1 MDKLNNVG
9 IGLTGVAGSEAVEI
23 AAQVSAIPISETMK
37 ALTQIIIA
45 IATLVS
51 LFRKKKTV

>member
-23 AAQVSAIPISETMK
+23 AAQVSEMPISETMK
-37 ALTQIIIA
+37 ALTQVIIA
-45 IATLVS
+45 IATLIS
-51 LFRKKKTV
+51 LFRKNKKV

>member
-23 AAQVSAIPISETMK
+23 AARVSEMPISEAMK

-51 LFRKKKTV
+51 LFRKNKKV